1 MVFGTGELRMRR
13 WSKPML
19 WCALLLAA
27 VVQAAPK
34 KKAAPPPAPVS
45 TPEAAAPTPAAP
57 LPAPARTAAE
67 ALAQLDS
74 LYKTLEYAAVIPL
87 AEQVLARSD
96 LSSDQ
101 RLEAYRLQGSAKAI
115 VEDPVDAERPFRLLL
130 RARPDYDMPAET
142 PPKILAVFRKVQSEE
157 KALAS
162 QLRGVE
168 RSRLIAALRLS
179 GEPAKEAQGGR
190 PIRFNYRVRD
200 TAGVVETVKVQFRRA
215 GQKAF
220 SSLALE
226 RSEDGEWR
234 GVIPGEFTADDKGF
248 TLEYLTETADREGVL
263 LAAGS
268 QAQPLTIEVAA
279 GQVPV
284 QAFKPVSKPVFF
296 ATVGLT
302 AAVGA
307 AAGVLGFLYN
317 REQSAFDRAVA
328 TAGANGADLVSQI
341 ARGEGYAMATNVL
354 MVSTAVLLAASLILL
369 PLTRFFED

>member
-1 MVFGTGELRMRR
+1 MRR
-13 WSKPML
+13 WSKLML
-19 WCALLLAA
+19 WSALLSSALAH
-27 VVQAAPK
+27 AAPK
-34 KKAAPPPAPVS
+34 KKPVPPPAPTAAPATTS
-45 TPEAAAPTPAAP
+45 TPGTPA
-57 LPAPARTAAE
+57 LPPARDAAE

-87 AEQVLARSD
+87 AEEVLARTD

-130 RARPDYDMPAET
+130 RARPEYDMPAET

-226 RSEDGEWR
+226 RSEEGEWR
-234 GVIPGEFTADDKGF
+234 GLIPGEFTADDRGF

-263 LAAGS
+263 LASGS
-268 QAQPLTIEVAA
+268 QTQPLLIQVAA

-284 QAFKPVSKPVFF
+284 QAFKPISKPVFF

-328 TAGANGADLVSQI
+328 IPGANGAELVGQI
-341 ARGEGYAMATNVL
+341 GRGEGYAMATNVL

>member
-1 MVFGTGELRMRR
+1 MRG
-13 WSKPML
+13 WSKPL
-19 WCALLLAA
+19 AGLVLLIAALALG
-27 VVQAAPK
+27 APK
-34 KKAAPPPAPVS
+34 KKPVAPSPVEAAPVS
-45 TPEAAAPTPAAP
+45 TPAAPSM
-57 LPAPARTAAE
+57 ARTAAE

-130 RARPDYDMPAET
+130 RARPEYDMPAET

-157 KALAS
+157 RALAS

-190 PIRFNYRVRD
+190 PIRFAYRVRD

-226 RSEDGEWR
+226 RSEEGEWR
-234 GVIPGEFTADDKGF
+234 GLIPGEFTADEKGF

-268 QAQPLTIEVAA
+268 QAQPLTIEVSA

-284 QAFKPVSKPVFF
+284 QAFKPISKPVFF
-296 ATVGLT
+296 TSVGLT
-302 AAVGA
+302 AAAGVA
-307 AAGVLGFLYN
+307 SGVLGFLYN

-328 TAGANGADLVSQI
+328 TPGANGAVLVPQI
-341 ARGEGYAMATNVL
+341 ARGEAYAMATNVL

-369 PLTRFFED
+369 PLTRFFDD

>member
-1 MVFGTGELRMRR
+1 MRG
-13 WSKPML
+13 WSKPMAGSVL
-19 WCALLLAA
+19 LIAALALG
-27 VVQAAPK
+27 APK
-34 KKAAPPPAPVS
+34 KKAAPVTPSPVVAPATVS
-45 TPEAAAPTPAAP
+45 TPATPAP
-57 LPAPARTAAE
+57 SMARTAAE

-96 LSSDQ
+96 LSPDQ

-130 RARPDYDMPAET
+130 RARPEYDMPAET

-157 KALAS
+157 RALAS

-190 PIRFNYRVRD
+190 PIRFAYRVRD

-226 RSEDGEWR
+226 RSEEGEWR
-234 GVIPGEFTADDKGF
+234 GVIPGEFTADEKGF

-268 QAQPLTIEVAA
+268 QAQPLTIEVSA

-284 QAFKPVSKPVFF
+284 QAFKPISKPVFF
-296 ATVGLT
+296 TTVGLT
-302 AAVGA
+302 AAAGVA
-307 AAGVLGFLYN
+307 SGVLGFLYN

-328 TAGANGADLVSQI
+328 TPGANGAVLVPQI
-341 ARGEGYAMATNVL
+341 ARGEAYAMATNVL